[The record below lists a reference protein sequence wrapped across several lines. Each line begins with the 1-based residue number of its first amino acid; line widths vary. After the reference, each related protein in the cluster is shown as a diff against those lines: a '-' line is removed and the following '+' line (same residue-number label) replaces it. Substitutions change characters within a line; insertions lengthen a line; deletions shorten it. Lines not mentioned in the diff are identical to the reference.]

1 MIKSLYP
8 IFQRWS
14 VGGSVYIVGDT
25 HFGDPD
31 KGCMGYMLSD
41 EQLVNTINSNAKRHD
56 TLIILGDVG
65 DPTYVDRLKAGHKV
79 LISGNHDSGKV
90 FKHFDEVYRGP
101 LFIADR
107 IVLSHE
113 PIFGLEDFCINI
125 HGHCHMESHSF
136 AGHLNMVSIV
146 TQEFV
151 LDLGTSIKEGFLSD
165 VPNIHRLTIDKAKA
179 EKDG

>member
-41 EQLVNTINSNAKRHD
+41 EQLVNGINSSAKRHD
-56 TLIILGDVG
+56 TLIMLGDVG
-65 DPTYVDRLKAGHKV
+65 DPTYVDRLKAGYKV

-101 LFIADR
+101 VFIADR

-113 PIFGLEDFCINI
+113 PIFGLKDFCVNI
-125 HGHCHMESHSF
+125 HGHCHMDPYHF
-136 AGHLNMVSIV
+136 AGHFNMVSLE
-146 TQEFV
+146 TQELV
-151 LDLGTSIKEGFLSD
+151 LDLGTSIKEGFLAG